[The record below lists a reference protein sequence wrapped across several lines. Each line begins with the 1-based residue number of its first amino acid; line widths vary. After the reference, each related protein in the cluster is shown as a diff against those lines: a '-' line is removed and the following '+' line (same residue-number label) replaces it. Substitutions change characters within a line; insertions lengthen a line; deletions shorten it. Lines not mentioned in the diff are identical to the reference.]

1 MNLLIIKIITNL
13 LVLPLILM
21 VVWNLL
27 IPEIFGL
34 SSINFFQAIL
44 IKIMT
49 NILFK
54 NYQSESDKR
63 GEEEEIKKDL
73 LKLES
78 FVEKYT
84 ERIRGMQY
92 KKGEKDNE

>member
-27 IPEIFGL
+27 MPDIFGL
-34 SSINFFQAIL
+34 SSINFFQAVL
-44 IKIMT
+44 LKIIT

-54 NYQSESDKR
+54 NYQSQYDKKN
-63 GEEEEIKKDL
+63 EEEEIRKDL

-84 ERIRGMQY
+84 ERIKSIQY
-92 KKGEKDNE
+92 KKGEKENE

>member
-21 VVWNLL
+21 AVWNLL

-34 SSINFFQAIL
+34 SSINFFQAVL

-54 NYQSESDKR
+54 NYQSETDKR
-63 GEEEEIKKDL
+63 NEEEEIKKDL
-73 LKLES
+73 LKLEG

-92 KKGEKDNE
+92 KKGEKDSE

>member
-21 VVWNLL
+21 VVWNIL
-27 IPEIFGL
+27 IPEVFGL

-44 IKIMT
+44 MKIMA

-54 NYQSESDKR
+54 NYQSQSDKKN
-63 GEEEEIKKDL
+63 EEEEIRKDL

-84 ERIRGMQY
+84 ERIRTIEY
-92 KKGEKDNE
+92 KKGEKENE

>member
-13 LVLPLILM
+13 LVMPLILM
-21 VVWNLL
+21 FVWNFL
-27 IPEIFGL
+27 IPDILGL
-34 SSINFFQAIL
+34 SSINFLQAVLLKIL
-44 IKIMT
+44 A

-54 NYQSESDKR
+54 NYQSEYDKR
-63 GEEEEIKKDL
+63 SEEEEIRKDL

-84 ERIRGMQY
+84 ERIRSVQY
-92 KKGEKDNE
+92 KKREKENE

>member
-21 VVWNLL
+21 VTWNLL

-34 SSINFFQAIL
+34 SNINFFQAIL
-44 IKIMT
+44 MKIMA

-54 NYQSESDKR
+54 NYQSEFDKKN
-63 GEEEEIKKDL
+63 EEEEIRKDL

-78 FVEKYT
+78 FMEKYT
-84 ERIRGMQY
+84 ERIKHIQQ
-92 KKGEKDNE
+92 KKGDKENE